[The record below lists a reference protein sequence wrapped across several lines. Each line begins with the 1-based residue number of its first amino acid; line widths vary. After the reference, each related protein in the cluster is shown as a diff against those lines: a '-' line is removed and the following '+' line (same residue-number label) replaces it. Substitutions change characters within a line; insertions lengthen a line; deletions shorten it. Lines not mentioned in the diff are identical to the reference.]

1 MNVYFGDIS
10 YKKYEQH
17 VMMIFL
23 IFLFIGLS
31 IGYYM
36 PHSISVPVVKSVVT
50 DSASAKL
57 MDVADD
63 NGPLKVVLFFV
74 NNITV
79 AILLMIL
86 PMIYSSCIL
95 MITGEK
101 KNGNFRIEP
110 IWISRFAIIMQ
121 ALPIGIV
128 IGYGTGIINNNL
140 IVITS
145 LLPHGIIEVC
155 ALLIAATLGLWF
167 AMEQSVKD
175 VLGYRG
181 IGMIFIKIVVPA
193 IFVAAI
199 IETYVTPYLVTL
211 VS

>member
-1 MNVYFGDIS
+1 
-10 YKKYEQH
+10 
-17 VMMIFL
+17 
-23 IFLFIGLS
+23 
-31 IGYYM
+31 
-36 PHSISVPVVKSVVT
+36 
-50 DSASAKL
+50 
-57 MDVADD
+57 
-63 NGPLKVVLFFV
+63 
-74 NNITV
+74 
-79 AILLMIL
+79 
-86 PMIYSSCIL
+86 